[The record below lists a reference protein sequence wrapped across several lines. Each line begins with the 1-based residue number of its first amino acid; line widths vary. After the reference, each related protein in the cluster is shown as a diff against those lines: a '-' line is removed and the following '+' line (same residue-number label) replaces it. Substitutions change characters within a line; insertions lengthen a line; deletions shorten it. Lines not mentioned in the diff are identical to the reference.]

1 MYTLVVGREG
11 NQPFTITEEGVSRQH
26 LQITVP
32 DQVNGTWIVQDLGS
46 SNGTFIQNED
56 GSFEQMT
63 GMRQCTWDTV
73 IRMGP
78 DNLYGRTFW
87 LCQLVQNDPNDFSMQ
102 FAKLNKMLD
111 QFMQEKQELT
121 EAQEKDKNRSAI
133 IKAVVTGVASLGLCF
148 LLPEGWGMAR
158 FALMPVVAVIIPI
171 FFIGKKKPTQKKDY
185 KAFLR
190 CPNGKCG
197 RPLSE
202 HDIRRGQ
209 CPACK
214 AHI

>member
-11 NQPFTITEEGVSRQH
+11 NQPFTITEECVSRQH
-26 LQITVP
+26 LQVTVP
-32 DQVNGTWIVQDLGS
+32 DQMNGIWIVQDLGS
-46 SNGTFIQNED
+46 SNGTFIQKED

-63 GMRQCTWDTV
+63 GMCQCTWDTV
-73 IRMGP
+73 VRMGP
-78 DNLYGRTFW
+78 DNMHGRTFW
-87 LCQLVQNDPNDFSMQ
+87 LCQLVQTDPNDFSMQ
-102 FAKLNKMLD
+102 FAKLNRMLD
-111 QFMQEKQELT
+111 QSAQEKQDWIDE
-121 EAQEKDKNRSAI
+121 QERIKRRSAI
-133 IKAVVTGVASLGLCF
+133 IKAVVTGVVSLGLCF

-158 FALMPVVAVIIPI
+158 FALMPVVAVIIPT
-171 FFIGKKKPTQKKDY
+171 FFMGKIKPAPMKDY

-190 CPNGKCG
+190 CPNGKCD

-209 CPACK
+209 CPACR

>member
-1 MYTLVVGREG
+1 MYQLIVGREG
-11 NQPFTITEEGVSRQH
+11 NQPFPITEEGVSRQH
-26 LQITVP
+26 LVVTVP
-32 DQVNGTWIVQDLGS
+32 DRMDGTWVVQDLGS
-46 SNGTFIQNED
+46 SNGTFVQLED
-56 GSFEQMT
+56 GSFTHMT
-63 GMRQCTWDTV
+63 GTQNLTWDTV
-73 IRMGP
+73 VRMGP

-87 LCQLVQNDPNDFSMQ
+87 LCQLVQTDPNDFSLQ
-102 FAKLNKMLD
+102 FAELNRMLD
-111 QFMQEKQELT
+111 QMTTEKQQLTEDQEKE
-121 EAQEKDKNRSAI
+121 KNRSAI
-133 IKAVVTGVASLGLCF
+133 IKAVITGVASLGLCF

-158 FALMPVVAVIIPI
+158 FALMPVVGVFIPL
-171 FFIGKKKPTQKKDY
+171 FFINKKKPQPSKDY
-185 KAFLR
+185 KALLR